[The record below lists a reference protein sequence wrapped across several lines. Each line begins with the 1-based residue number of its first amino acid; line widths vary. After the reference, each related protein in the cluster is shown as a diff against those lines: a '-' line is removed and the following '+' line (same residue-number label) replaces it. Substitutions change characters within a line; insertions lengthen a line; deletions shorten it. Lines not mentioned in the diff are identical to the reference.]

1 MVCACREELGYGASG
16 SESTRI
22 GFHELDCWCLVG
34 RSGEME
40 RGNFDLVDWN
50 ENNYQTRQ
58 GGLLLSRRACVPSF
72 RAWNDGDRSQ
82 LLCFLVPGRADQGN
96 FDLVGIEVQKFP
108 DLTGP
113 LPRVAWIRS
122 FRV

>member
-1 MVCACREELGYGASG
+1 MDWG
-16 SESTRI
+16 
-22 GFHELDCWCLVG
+22 H
-34 RSGEME
+34 
-40 RGNFDLVDWN
+40 FDLVDWN

-72 RAWNDGDRSQ
+72 RALNDGDRSQ
-82 LLCFLVPGRADQGN
+82 LLGFLVPGRADQGN
-96 FDLVGIEVQKFP
+96 YDLVGIEVQKFP